1 MPRLAIADEN
11 PEAIPGNIDLV
22 ATGAVFPIVFVAN
35 GVIDDKYFRQL
46 ASCIYNLF
54 Y

>member
-11 PEAIPGNIDLV
+11 PEAIPGNIDFV
-22 ATGAVFPIVFVAN
+22 ATGAIFRIVFVAN
-35 GVIDDKYFRQL
+35 GIIDDIDFRQL